1 MHYNADLIVLDEP
14 TAALGVAEVRKV
26 VDFVRRIKQSGR
38 ACIYIEHNLAHVHEV
53 ADRLVV
59 LDRGRVVSEI
69 ISEGYDGART
79 HRISDRA
86 AAQSVRGTKRMAQR
100 SGASILQRFEA
111 LPIIIV
117 FVAAA
122 RCSFM
127 YGAPEVFLAP
137 YIYTTFLSTLPP
149 LILLATG
156 LTFVIGAGE
165 IDLSFPSIIAFSGF
179 VFAVLFKEYDLG
191 WIAVI
196 AGLASG
202 VLVGFVNGL
211 IIAKVGIPS
220 FMTTLGTQFF
230 WAGMA
235 TVLSGGKSYALRG
248 AEESSVWQW
257 IVGRPFASRR
267 PIAWLQQLSIQ
278 ALWTAIIV
286 GFLWLILT
294 RHRFGEHTL
303 FIGDS
308 NDVSRVVG
316 IDVDRE
322 KIKIFTLMGFLAACA
337 AIMLTLENKNF
348 FGNQGQGYLL
358 TAIASVLIGGTSIF
372 GGRATILGTV
382 FGCFIIGMVEAGLVA
397 AGLTGA
403 WVRTVQ
409 GLIFLI
415 AIIFY
420 MYADEPQRRRALFAN
435 LRSFGR
441 FGGIR
446 TSEEGG
452 VRR

>member
-1 MHYNADLIVLDEP
+1 MVQHS
-14 TAALGVAEVRKV
+14 AALTV
-26 VDFVRRIKQSGR
+26 Q
-38 ACIYIEHNLAHVHEV
+38 
-53 ADRLVV
+53 
-59 LDRGRVVSEI
+59 RV
-69 ISEGYDGART
+69 
-79 HRISDRA
+79 
-86 AAQSVRGTKRMAQR
+86 
-100 SGASILQRFEA
+100 EA

-117 FVAAA
+117 YALLLAL
-122 RCSFM
+122 FM
-127 YGAPEVFLAP
+127 YLSPGVFLAP
-137 YIYTTFLSTLPP
+137 FIYTTFLSTLPP

-165 IDLSFPSIIAFSGF
+165 IDLCFPSIIAFSGF
-179 VFAVLFKEYDLG
+179 VFAVLFKEFELG
-191 WIAVI
+191 WLAVV

-257 IVGRPFASRR
+257 IVGRPFASAST
-267 PIAWLQQLSIQ
+267 PWLQELSIQ

-286 GFLWLILT
+286 GVLWLILT
-294 RHRFGEHTL
+294 RHRFGEHAM

-337 AIMLTLENKNF
+337 AIILTLENKNF

-372 GGRATILGTV
+372 GG
-382 FGCFIIGMVEAGLVA
+382 FIIGMVEAGLVA

-409 GLIFLI
+409 GLIFLVS
-415 AIIFY
+415 IIFY
-420 MYADEPQRRRALFAN
+420 MYADEPQRRRALFAH

-441 FGGIR
+441 FGGMGA
-446 TSEEGG
+446 SEEGR

>member
-1 MHYNADLIVLDEP
+1 MDW
-14 TAALGVAEVRKV
+14 
-26 VDFVRRIKQSGR
+26 
-38 ACIYIEHNLAHVHEV
+38 
-53 ADRLVV
+53 
-59 LDRGRVVSEI
+59 
-69 ISEGYDGART
+69 
-79 HRISDRA
+79 
-86 AAQSVRGTKRMAQR
+86 
-100 SGASILQRFEA
+100 
-111 LPIIIV
+111 
-117 FVAAA
+117 
-122 RCSFM
+122 
-127 YGAPEVFLAP
+127 APQVFLAP

-165 IDLSFPSIIAFSGF
+165 IDLCFPSIIAFSGF
-179 VFAVLFKEYDLG
+179 VFACCSRNTTRL
-191 WIAVI
+191 ARRRRRP
-196 AGLASG
+196 GLG
-202 VLVGFVNGL
+202 VLVGFVNGVL
-211 IIAKVGIPS
+211 IAKVGMPS
-220 FMTTLGTQFF
+220 FMTTLATQFF

-257 IVGRPFASRR
+257 IVGRPFASVASV
-267 PIAWLQQLSIQ
+267 PWLQEVSIQ
-278 ALWTAIIV
+278 ALWTALIV

-372 GGRATILGTV
+372 GGRATIVGTV
-382 FGCFIIGMVEAGLVA
+382 FGCFIIGMIEAGLVA
-397 AGLTGA
+397 AGLTGS
-403 WVRTVQ
+403 WVRTRAGAHLSDRDHLLHVRGRTAAPAGALRQ
-409 GLIFLI
+409 SAVVREIRQ
-415 AIIFY
+415 AC
-420 MYADEPQRRRALFAN
+420 ARPNRRRA
-435 LRSFGR
+435 RP
-441 FGGIR
+441 GG
-446 TSEEGG
+446 GPN
-452 VRR
+452 

>member
-1 MHYNADLIVLDEP
+1 M
-14 TAALGVAEVRKV
+14 
-26 VDFVRRIKQSGR
+26 
-38 ACIYIEHNLAHVHEV
+38 AH
-53 ADRLVV
+53 
-59 LDRGRVVSEI
+59 
-69 ISEGYDGART
+69 
-79 HRISDRA
+79 
-86 AAQSVRGTKRMAQR
+86 R

-117 FVAAA
+117 FALLIAL
-122 RCSFM
+122 FM

-156 LTFVIGAGE
+156 LTFVIAAGE
-165 IDLSFPSIIAFSGF
+165 IDLSFPSVIAFSGF
-179 VFAVLFKEYDLG
+179 IFAVLFKEYDLG

-196 AGLASG
+196 AALASG
-202 VLVGFVNGL
+202 VLVGFLNGL
-211 IIAKVGIPS
+211 IIAKVGIPA

-257 IVGRPFASRR
+257 IVGRPFASLTD
-267 PIAWLQQLSIQ
+267 IAWLQQVSIQ

-337 AIMLTLENKNF
+337 AIMLTLENKNY

-397 AGLTGA
+397 SGLTGA

-409 GLIFLI
+409 GLIFLVS
-415 AIIFY
+415 IIFY
-420 MYADEPQRRRALFAN
+420 MYADEPHRRRALFAN

-441 FGGIR
+441 LGGIR

>member
-1 MHYNADLIVLDEP
+1 MVQHS
-14 TAALGVAEVRKV
+14 AALTV
-26 VDFVRRIKQSGR
+26 Q
-38 ACIYIEHNLAHVHEV
+38 
-53 ADRLVV
+53 
-59 LDRGRVVSEI
+59 RV
-69 ISEGYDGART
+69 
-79 HRISDRA
+79 
-86 AAQSVRGTKRMAQR
+86 
-100 SGASILQRFEA
+100 EA

-117 FVAAA
+117 YALLLAL
-122 RCSFM
+122 FM
-127 YGAPEVFLAP
+127 YLSPGVFLAP
-137 YIYTTFLSTLPP
+137 FIYTTFLSTLPP

-165 IDLSFPSIIAFSGF
+165 IDLCFPSIIAFSGF
-179 VFAVLFKEYDLG
+179 VFAVLFKEFELG
-191 WIAVI
+191 WLAVV

-202 VLVGFVNGL
+202 VLVGFVYGL

-257 IVGRPFASRR
+257 IVGRPFASAST
-267 PIAWLQQLSIQ
+267 PWLQELSIQ

-286 GFLWLILT
+286 GVLWLVLT

-372 GGRATILGTV
+372 GGRATIVGTV
-382 FGCFIIGMVEAGLVA
+382 FGCFIIGMIEAGLVA
-397 AGLTGA
+397 SGLTGA

-435 LRSFGR
+435 LRSLGR
-441 FGGIR
+441 FGSMR
-446 TSEEGG
+446 TSE
-452 VRR
+452 

>member
-1 MHYNADLIVLDEP
+1 MV
-14 TAALGVAEVRKV
+14 
-26 VDFVRRIKQSGR
+26 
-38 ACIYIEHNLAHVHEV
+38 
-53 ADRLVV
+53 
-59 LDRGRVVSEI
+59 
-69 ISEGYDGART
+69 
-79 HRISDRA
+79 
-86 AAQSVRGTKRMAQR
+86 QR
-100 SGASILQRFEA
+100 SEASILQRFEA

-117 FVAAA
+117 FALLLAL
-122 RCSFM
+122 FM
-127 YGAPEVFLAP
+127 YEAPEVFLRP

-149 LILLATG
+149 LVLLAVG

-165 IDLSFPSIIAFSGF
+165 IDLSFPAIIAFSGF
-179 VFAVLFKEYDLG
+179 VFAVLFKEYELG
-191 WIAVI
+191 WIAVV

-202 VLVGFVNGL
+202 LLVGFVNGV
-211 IIAKVGIPS
+211 IVAKVGVPS
-220 FMTTLGTQFF
+220 FMTTLATQFF

-248 AEESSVWQW
+248 AEESSVWRW
-257 IVGRPFASRR
+257 IVGRPFAATTN
-267 PIAWLQQLSIQ
+267 IDWLQQVSIQ

-286 GFLWLILT
+286 GVLWLVLN

-303 FIGDS
+303 FIGDF

-322 KIKIFTLMGFLAACA
+322 KIKIFTLMGGLAACA

-372 GGRATILGTV
+372 GGQATILGTV
-382 FGCFIIGMVEAGLVA
+382 FGCFIIGMIEAGLVA
-397 AGLTGA
+397 SGLTGA

-420 MYADEPQRRRALFAN
+420 MYADEPQRRQSLFASVRS
-435 LRSFGR
+435 LRE
-441 FGGIR
+441 FGGKR
-446 TSEEGG
+446 TSE
-452 VRR
+452 

>member
-1 MHYNADLIVLDEP
+1 
-14 TAALGVAEVRKV
+14 
-26 VDFVRRIKQSGR
+26 
-38 ACIYIEHNLAHVHEV
+38 
-53 ADRLVV
+53 
-59 LDRGRVVSEI
+59 
-69 ISEGYDGART
+69 
-79 HRISDRA
+79 
-86 AAQSVRGTKRMAQR
+86 MAQR
-100 SGASILQRFEA
+100 SGVSILQRFEA

-117 FVAAA
+117 FALLIAL
-122 RCSFM
+122 FM

-156 LTFVIGAGE
+156 LTFVIAAGE

-179 VFAVLFKEYDLG
+179 VFAALFKEYDLG
-191 WIAVI
+191 WIAVV
-196 AGLASG
+196 AALASG
-202 VLVGFVNGL
+202 VLVGFINGL
-211 IIAKVGIPS
+211 IIAKVGIPA

-248 AEESSVWQW
+248 AEESTVWRW
-257 IVGRPFASRR
+257 IVGRPFASLTD
-267 PIAWLQQLSIQ
+267 IAWLQQVSIQ
-278 ALWTAIIV
+278 ALWTGIIV
-286 GFLWLILT
+286 GFLWVILT

-337 AIMLTLENKNF
+337 AIMLTLENKNY

-397 AGLTGA
+397 SGLTGA

-409 GLIFLI
+409 GLIFLVS
-415 AIIFY
+415 IIFY
-420 MYADEPQRRRALFAN
+420 MYADEPHRRRALFAN

-441 FGGIR
+441 LGGIR
-446 TSEEGG
+446 TSGVGG

>member
-1 MHYNADLIVLDEP
+1 
-14 TAALGVAEVRKV
+14 
-26 VDFVRRIKQSGR
+26 
-38 ACIYIEHNLAHVHEV
+38 
-53 ADRLVV
+53 
-59 LDRGRVVSEI
+59 
-69 ISEGYDGART
+69 
-79 HRISDRA
+79 
-86 AAQSVRGTKRMAQR
+86 MAQR
-100 SGASILQRFEA
+100 SELSILQRFEA

-117 FVAAA
+117 FVLLLLL
-122 RCSFM
+122 FM
-127 YGAPEVFLAP
+127 YRAPEVFLAP

-149 LILLATG
+149 LILLAAG

-165 IDLSFPSIIAFSGF
+165 IDLSFPSVIAFSGF
-179 VFAVLFKEYDLG
+179 VFAILFKEYDLG
-191 WIAVI
+191 WIAVV

-202 VLVGFVNGL
+202 ILVGFVNGI

-257 IVGRPFASRR
+257 IVGRPFASAST
-267 PIAWLQQLSIQ
+267 PWLQELSIQ

-337 AIMLTLENKNF
+337 AIILTLENKNF

-382 FGCFIIGMVEAGLVA
+382 FGCLIIGMVEAGLVA

-409 GLIFLI
+409 GLIFL
-415 AIIFY
+415 AAMIFY
-420 MYADEPQRRRALFAN
+420 LYADEPQRRHAFIARLG
-435 LRSFGR
+435 SFKK
-441 FGGIR
+441 FGGKR
-446 TSEEGG
+446 TSE
-452 VRR
+452 